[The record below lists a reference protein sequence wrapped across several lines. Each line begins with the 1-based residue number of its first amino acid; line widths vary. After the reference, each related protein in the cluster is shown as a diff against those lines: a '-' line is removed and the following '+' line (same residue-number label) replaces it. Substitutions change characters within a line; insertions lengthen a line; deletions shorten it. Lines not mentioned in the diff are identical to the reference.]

1 MNGRLH
7 LGHTFTITK
16 CEFDTGYQRM
26 KGKNAFFPFAF
37 HCTGMPIAAA
47 ADKIK
52 REIEDFG
59 NPPVFPTTVEEVK
72 EEVKEIKI
80 VDKSKGKKSKAV
92 AKQGSAKYQ
101 WQIMKS
107 LGFEVSFSFFFIQPK

>member
-16 CEFDTGYQRM
+16 CEFDVGYKRM
-26 KGKNAFFPFAF
+26 KGINTFFPFGF

-59 NPPVFPTTVEEVK
+59 CPPQFPTHEEEVVEEI
-72 EEVKEIKI
+72 KEIKI
-80 VDKSKGKKSKAV
+80 QDKSKGKKSKAV
-92 AKQGSAKYQ
+92 AKQVYIRSE
-101 WQIMKS
+101 S
-107 LGFEVSFSFFFIQPK
+107 L

>member
-1 MNGRLH
+1 
-7 LGHTFTITK
+7 
-16 CEFDTGYQRM
+16 M

-107 LGFEVSFSFFFIQPK
+107 LGFEVSFFCFLIRPK

>member
-16 CEFDTGYQRM
+16 CEFDVGYKRM
-26 KGKNAFFPFAF
+26 KGVNTFFPFAF

-59 NPPVFPTTVEEVK
+59 NPPVFPLFEEEK
-72 EEVKEIKI
+72 KDDGPKEIKI
-80 VDKSKGKKSKAV
+80 EDKSKGKKSKAT
-92 AKQGSAKYQ
+92 AKPSKGSGGSSSAGSA
-101 WQIMKS
+101 S
-107 LGFEVSFSFFFIQPK
+107 AA